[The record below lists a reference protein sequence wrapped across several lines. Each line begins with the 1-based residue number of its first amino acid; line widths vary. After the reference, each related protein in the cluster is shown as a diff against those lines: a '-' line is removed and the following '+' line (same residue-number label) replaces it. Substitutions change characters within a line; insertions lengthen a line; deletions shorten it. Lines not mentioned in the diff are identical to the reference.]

1 MRPRCPRPWPRSR
14 PSHAPGAGRVVKI
27 AIASGKGGTG
37 KTTVATNLAAR
48 LARSMPVVLADVD
61 VEEPNSG
68 LFLQGE
74 PHHAEPIFKHVP
86 AWQAGT
92 CRHCGQCQEVCNFNA
107 VLGLPDRVMIFPEL
121 CHACRACSELCPTG
135 SLPLEP
141 RRVGE
146 LRHGRAG
153 RLDLVESR
161 LLVGEE
167 QATPLIAHTL
177 DYLDRVFADHPLV
190 ILDAP
195 PGTSCSVVEAT
206 READL
211 VLLVTEPTPFGLHDL
226 TLAVDTMRH
235 LERPF
240 RVVINRHGLG
250 DDRVEDY
257 CAVEGIEI
265 VARIPHMREAAA
277 LHAGGQLLDH
287 RVPAVDAALGALAG
301 RLAENVAGVV
311 R

>member
-1 MRPRCPRPWPRSR
+1 M
-14 PSHAPGAGRVVKI
+14 KI

-48 LARSMPVVLADVD
+48 LSRAMPVVLADVD

-68 LFLQGE
+68 LFLRGE

-86 AWQAGT
+86 IWQKET
-92 CRHCGQCQEVCNFNA
+92 CHHCGQCQEVCNFNA
-107 VLGLPDRVMIFPEL
+107 VLSLPESVMIFPEL

-141 RRVGE
+141 RQVGE

-167 QATPLIAHTL
+167 QATPLIGHTL
-177 DYLDRVFADHPLV
+177 DYLDRVFPDHPLML
-190 ILDAP
+190 LDAP
-195 PGTSCSVVEAT
+195 PGTSCSVVETT

-226 TLAVDTMRH
+226 TLAVETMRH
-235 LERPF
+235 LDRPF
-240 RVVINRHGLG
+240 WVVINRHGLG
-250 DDRVEDY
+250 DDRVETY
-257 CAVEGIEI
+257 CADEGIE
-265 VARIPHMREAAA
+265 VAARIPHRREAAA
-277 LHAGGQLLDH
+277 LYAGGQLLDH
-287 RVPAVDAALGALAG
+287 RVPAVDTALAALAA
-301 RLAENVAGVV
+301 RLAEHVAGGV